1 MSKEKKQKKVL
12 GRGLSALL
20 NDSDSEN
27 ISFGKPKTNFNITEE
42 IDVDLIE
49 INPNQPRL
57 NIDNSNLEN
66 LSNSI
71 KELGIIQ
78 PITVRKISPEM
89 YQIISGERRLRASK
103 IAGLIKIPC
112 YIKEID
118 EETDSLKMALVENV
132 QRVDLDP
139 IEIALTYNRLINE
152 LNITQEELSNIVG
165 KDRTTISNFIRLL
178 KLDPIIQSGIRD
190 GFLSMGHGRALINLE
205 NKTDQLDIY
214 ETIIARKLSVRQ
226 TESLV
231 KNIKSGNKKLTRSSD
246 VSRIYIDATN
256 KFENFFNSKVSI
268 KENTSGKISLSA
280 IFDDINKLYE
290 ILKKISN

>member
-1 MSKEKKQKKVL
+1 MSKGKKQKKVL

-20 NDSDSEN
+20 NDPDSEN
-27 ISFGKPKTNFNITEE
+27 ISFDKPKTNFNVSEE
-42 IDVDLIE
+42 IDIDLIE

-57 NIDNSNLEN
+57 NIDNSKLEN

-78 PITVRKISPEM
+78 PITVRKISSKL
-89 YQIISGERRLRASK
+89 YQIISGERRFRASK

-152 LNITQEELSNIVG
+152 LNITQEELSKIVG

-190 GFLSMGHGRALINLE
+190 GFLSMGH
-205 NKTDQLDIY
+205 
-214 ETIIARKLSVRQ
+214 
-226 TESLV
+226 
-231 KNIKSGNKKLTRSSD
+231 
-246 VSRIYIDATN
+246 
-256 KFENFFNSKVSI
+256 
-268 KENTSGKISLSA
+268 
-280 IFDDINKLYE
+280 
-290 ILKKISN
+290 